1 MSLTGYTHDGH
12 SWMRMGL
19 GHYGWGLGHGKE
31 ARSVTDDHC
40 GSWVHARTAK
50 RQPTNKIWWG
60 GAREV
65 SQVTRAHRGHV
76 MRGKIPPQ
84 KRQKEAQA
92 QKWTERQREYRQQ
105 AQTYL
110 RKHEIQCIIYVKKN
124 PNNKQKQC
132 KQNSQHRIN
141 TFSSQEQQTRKR
153 RKTKNAQKQQKNT
166 AKTKARKYC
175 SENSSTVCASKTATG
190 VKKIR
195 EHTKRQKQMF
205 NNDKQPPNKPQKP
218 ERAPERQNSTARPT
232 LASPNTL
239 STNQKNF
246 GSI

>member
-1 MSLTGYTHDGH
+1 M
-12 SWMRMGL
+12 
-19 GHYGWGLGHGKE
+19 
-31 ARSVTDDHC
+31 
-40 GSWVHARTAK
+40 
-50 RQPTNKIWWG
+50 
-60 GAREV
+60 
-65 SQVTRAHRGHV
+65 
-76 MRGKIPPQ
+76 
-84 KRQKEAQA
+84 QA

-110 RKHEIQCIIYVKKN
+110 RKHEIQYIIYVKKN